1 MKGSA
6 RFKVIG
12 LAAVLGLIFAA
23 KGVMA
28 QDPVQVGPHIY
39 KRVAFENERVRVCDI
54 EFKPGEKI
62 AMHSH
67 PDHFVYVLSPGK
79 LRLSYPD
86 GTTKEM
92 EAKAGDVVWV
102 GPESHA
108 GENIGDT
115 DFKAIVVELK
125 Q

>member
-1 MKGSA
+1 MKSSA
-6 RFKVIG
+6 RFGVIG
-12 LAAVLGLIFAA
+12 LAVVLGLVFSA
-23 KGVMA
+23 KWVLA
-28 QDPVQVGPHIY
+28 QDPVQVGPNIY

-54 EFKPGEKI
+54 EFKPGDKI

-86 GTTKEM
+86 GTSKEM
-92 EAKAGDVVWV
+92 EAKEGDVVWV
-102 GPESHA
+102 PAESHA

-125 Q
+125 E